1 METTVY
7 FAKFLGKKILHENK
21 EYILQSVSLD
31 HISVYNGSINPIP
44 KAIDECR
51 IIFNN
56 EKDVENAFI
65 PPELATIRRGDVY
78 LDADIV
84 LGKSNDAIEDD
95 ILETICNCVGIT
107 KTDIQAKTRK
117 REIAQSRQMHMAIRF
132 KLIKNEAESLEK
144 VGAIYGKDHA
154 TVLHAIKTVK
164 NALHGFDI
172 PFRERYRKAW
182 KKVDAYYPKQEHF
195 NLNWL

>member
-7 FAKFLGKKILHENK
+7 FAKFLGKKVLHENK

-31 HISVYNGSINPIP
+31 HLSVLNGSEVPIP
-44 KAIDECR
+44 KAIGECR

-56 EKDVENAFI
+56 EKDVEDAFI
-65 PPELATIRRGDVY
+65 PNELATIRKGDVY
-78 LDADIV
+78 LDAEIV
-84 LGKSNDAIEDD
+84 LGKSEDAIEDD

-107 KTDIQAKTRK
+107 KSDLKTNTRK
-117 REIAQSRQMHMAIRF
+117 REMAQSRQMHMAIRF
-132 KLIKNEAESLEK
+132 LLIKEEKESLAK
-144 VGAIYGKDHA
+144 VGAIYNKDHA

-164 NALHGFDI
+164 NALNGFDI

-182 KKVDAYYPKQEHF
+182 EKVDAYYPNQKHF

>member
-1 METTVY
+1 METTVH
-7 FAKFLGKKILHENK
+7 FAKFLGKKVLHEDK

-31 HISVYNGSINPIP
+31 HLSVYNGSVRPIP

-56 EKDVENAFI
+56 EKEVEDAFI
-65 PPELATIRRGDVY
+65 PNELATIRKGDVY
-78 LDADIV
+78 LDAEIV
-84 LGKSNDAIEDD
+84 LGKSEDAIEDD

-107 KTDIQAKTRK
+107 KSDLKTNTRK

-132 KLIKNEAESLEK
+132 KLIKNEAESLAK
-144 VGAIYGKDHA
+144 VGAIYNKDHA
-154 TVLHAIKTVK
+154 TVLHAIKTVQ
-164 NALHGFDI
+164 NALNGFDI
-172 PFRERYRKAW
+172 PFREKYRKAW
-182 KKVDAYYPKQEHF
+182 KKVDAYYPNQEHF